1 MTVTIKTNNIPRA
14 MVTGVHLNDREKA
27 EFDYYTND
35 ELENALFFHYKG
47 GVYDIGEF
55 LLTPDSL
62 KPWQGY
68 SSTSYFLGVVIRY
81 TDDMESVIVGE
92 YYC

>member
-1 MTVTIKTNNIPRA
+1 MAVTIKTNNVPRA
-14 MVTGVHLNDREKA
+14 VVTGAQLNDREKA

-35 ELENALFFHYKG
+35 ELENASFFRYKR

-55 LLTPDSL
+55 LYAPESL

-68 SSTSYFLGVVIRY
+68 SSTSYFSGVVIRY
-81 TDDMESVIVGE
+81 TDDVESVIVGV
-92 YYC
+92 YWC